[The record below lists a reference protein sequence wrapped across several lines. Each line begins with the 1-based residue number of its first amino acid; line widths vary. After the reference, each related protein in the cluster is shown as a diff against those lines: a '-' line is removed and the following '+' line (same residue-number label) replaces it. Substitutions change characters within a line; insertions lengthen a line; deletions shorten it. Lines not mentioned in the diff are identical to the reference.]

1 MAKSGN
7 SCFINININSVWMK
21 KKSRE
26 NGIKKYI
33 IKELIVKII
42 TLDSYIIKNYIK
54 KIDILKLDTQ
64 GYKDKIIKGCQNSLK
79 KSILWRRKLCSIMFI
94 KNF

>member
-1 MAKSGN
+1 MDEKR
-7 SCFINININSVWMK
+7 
-21 KKSRE
+21 SRE

-33 IKELIVKII
+33 VKELIVKII
-42 TLDSYIIKNYIK
+42 TLDSYIKKNYIK

-79 KSILWRRKLCSIMFI
+79 KIHFMEAEIMLDNVY

>member
-7 SCFINININSVWMK
+7 SSFININKNSAWIK
-21 KKSRE
+21 KRSRE
-26 NGIKKYI
+26 TGIKKYI
-33 IKELIVKII
+33 VKEPIVKMI
-42 TLDSYIIKNYIK
+42 TLDSYINKNNIK

-64 GYKDKIIKGCQNSLK
+64 GYEDKIIKGCQNSLK
-79 KSILWRRKLCSIMFI
+79 KIHFMEAEIMLDNVY